1 LVYFHG
7 FRWFSDLTSVF
18 AGKIV
23 EKKKSQPSTE
33 FSDWGE
39 KMVRASREY
48 PTLAAKNAAKM
59 GHPDL

>member
-1 LVYFHG
+1 
-7 FRWFSDLTSVF
+7 LTSVF